1 MSDLLTP
8 SRLWKKMTPE
18 RRFRAA
24 RAFWLD
30 DQSTNDQVQA
40 VMLISQQKHFRPKT
54 IVSLDIDRK
63 AKHLASLPSVPD
75 TIAAR
80 ALVGYHLSEHRPMMG
95 QFLDALGIPH
105 EEGLIQDEATKPD
118 PDKMKAAVDSIA
130 GAFPSEDVSLYLN
143 TLVCQDP
150 ETWDRLT
157 EFIA

>member
-1 MSDLLTP
+1 MTDLLTP

-54 IVSLDIDRK
+54 IVALDIDRK

-75 TIAAR
+75 TIAGR
-80 ALVGYHLSEHRPMMG
+80 ALIGYHLAEQRPMMG

-105 EEGLIQDEATKPD
+105 EEGLIQDEAAKPD
-118 PDKMKAAVDSIA
+118 PGKMKAAVDA
-130 GAFPSEDVSLYLN
+130 LEGKFPAEDVSLYLQ

-150 ETWDRLT
+150 ETWGGLNT
-157 EFIA
+157 LIA

>member
-1 MSDLLTP
+1 MP
-8 SRLWKKMTPE
+8 PEQRL
-18 RRFRAA
+18 RAA

-30 DQSTNDQVQA
+30 DESTNDQVQA

-80 ALVGYHLSEHRPMMG
+80 ALIGYHLAEQRPMMG
-95 QFLDALGIPH
+95 EFLDALGIPH
-105 EEGLIQDEATKPD
+105 EEGLIQDEAPKPD
-118 PDKMKAAVDSIA
+118 PGKMKAAVESLA
-130 GAFPSEDVSLYLN
+130 GKFPPEDVSLYLN

-150 ETWDRLT
+150 ETWNGLT
-157 EFIA
+157 ELMA